1 MISVKHV
8 DKYFNRRKKNEIH
21 VLNDISLDF
30 PNKGLVVLLGASGSG
45 KTTLLNVIGGLDSIQ
60 SGKIVI
66 DDNEIE
72 KYDAQTWD
80 KIRNEH
86 VGYIFQNYNLLPEL
100 SVFDNIAFVLK
111 MLGITDKDYIE
122 KRVHYVLRA
131 VNMYP
136 FRKKKA
142 LQLSGGQQQR
152 VAIARAL
159 VKNPKII
166 IADEP
171 TGNLDS
177 KNTLEVMNIIKQIST
192 EKLVIL
198 VTHERD
204 IAQFYGNRII
214 EIKDGQ
220 VINDFLNDEI
230 EDHKMG
236 KDDTIYLKDMKKS
249 EDLSSDHVKLEI
261 FSDEVESLSPMNIK
275 LIIKNKT
282 LYLDVNS
289 VYDKLKIVDEN
300 AGISIK
306 NEHYVKKSRQELIQ
320 TTFDLEE
327 INHSQIK
334 KESSSMVSIKQTFR
348 MALEKVLRTGRKG
361 KIMLFSFFIA
371 GMVIAF
377 TIATLAS
384 VAIVRPEPYMQIS
397 KGYIQTD
404 YKENLP
410 TYDELMALG
419 EDDSDYY
426 INPYRQVMMRFLNA
440 DGSEAF
446 VGFNAQIET
455 KDHINLYKIIEGRQ
469 PENDKEYVITSRIAD
484 QLVDTRVGQDF
495 GIWSYAHIFEEQ
507 FKFNDETSKIV
518 GIVESEIPMIF
529 MSEVASAY
537 FAFKDAKQH
546 PYELYDASIILH
558 GNAPLDGQIML
569 SLEEFAFLDPM
580 LDVTGTWPKHFPIYD
595 ITVSG
600 IHQLEDFGVK
610 IYTASTLKKMAINET
625 NEIYIYSNNR
635 EALMEELLETYHIT
649 SSDIYQDAFETRLSS
664 QRIAFISTLGTS
676 LLLIGFSMVG
686 FYFVIRSSLI
696 SRIYEVSVHRALGV
710 KKMDIFRSFA
720 IEIFTIST
728 ISTLIGYLL
737 ATYALNK
744 LQDGLLGSLD
754 FFLVTPL
761 TISLGILLLYALNL
775 LAGLFPVFVLLRKTP
790 AQILSQYDI

>member
-1 MISVKHV
+1 MISVKHI

-30 PNKGLVVLLGASGSG
+30 PHKGLVILLGASGSG

-66 DDNEIE
+66 DDNTIE

-80 KIRNEH
+80 QIRNEH
-86 VGYIFQNYNLLPEL
+86 IGYIFQNYNLLPEL

-111 MLGITDKDYIE
+111 MLGIKDKAYIE
-122 KRVHYVLRA
+122 KRVNYVLNA

-198 VTHERD
+198 VTHEKD
-204 IAQFYGNRII
+204 IAKFYGNRII
-214 EIKDGQ
+214 EIKDGL
-220 VINDFLNDEI
+220 VINDYLNDEV

-236 KDDTIYLKDMKKS
+236 KDDTIYLKDMVKS
-249 EDLSSDHVKLEI
+249 DRLASDHVNVEVY
-261 FSDEVESLSPMNIK
+261 SDEADIENSINIK
-275 LIIKNKT
+275 LIVKNKT
-282 LYLDVNS
+282 LYLDVDS
-289 VYDKLKIVDEN
+289 KYQKLKIVDDN
-300 AGISIK
+300 AGVSIR
-306 NEHYVKKSRQELIQ
+306 NEHYVKKTRQELIQ
-320 TTFDLEE
+320 TTFDLSE
-327 INHSQIK
+327 IDHSEVK
-334 KESSSMVSIKQTFR
+334 KESTSMISFKQVFR
-348 MALEKVLRTGRKG
+348 MAIEKVLRTSRKG

-377 TIATLAS
+377 TISTLAS

-397 KGYIQTD
+397 KGYIKTD
-404 YKENLP
+404 YQETMP
-410 TYDELMALG
+410 SYDQLMALNQDD
-419 EDDSDYY
+419 EDFY
-426 INPYRQVMMRFLNA
+426 INPYHQVMMRFLNA
-440 DGSEAF
+440 DLSESY
-446 VGFNAQIET
+446 VGFNAQIENAE
-455 KDHINLYKIIEGRQ
+455 HIDLYRLVSGRKPQ
-469 PENDKEYVITSRIAD
+469 NDREFVITSRIAD
-484 QLVDTRVGQDF
+484 QLIETRVGQDF
-495 GIWSYAHIFEEQ
+495 GIWTYDHIFRES
-507 FKFNDETSKIV
+507 FKFHDGSSKIV
-518 GIVESEIPMIF
+518 GIVTSEIPMIF
-529 MSEVASAY
+529 MTEVASAY
-537 FAFKDAKQH
+537 YTYKDSKQI
-546 PYELYDASIILH
+546 PYELYDSSIILH
-558 GNAPLDGQIML
+558 GNAPSDGQIML
-569 SLEEFAFLDPM
+569 SLKDYEFLDPSV
-580 LDVTGTWPKHFPIYD
+580 DVSGLWPKSFPLFNLV
-595 ITVSG
+595 VSG
-600 IHQLEDFGVK
+600 IHQLEDDEIK
-610 IYTASTLKKMAINET
+610 LYTAQTLKEMQVHQSK
-625 NEIYIYSNNR
+625 EIFIYSNERN
-635 EALMEELLETYHIT
+635 ALMDELLSTYNMT
-649 SSDIYQDAFETRLSS
+649 SSDVYQDAFETRLSS
-664 QRIAFISTLGTS
+664 QRIALISTLTTS
-676 LLLIGFSMVG
+676 LILIGFSMVG

-710 KKMDIFRSFA
+710 RKIDIFRSFTV
-720 IEIFTIST
+720 EIFTIST
-728 ISTLIGYLL
+728 ISTLLGYLL

-761 TISLGILLLYALNL
+761 TIIVGIILLYVLNM
-775 LAGLFPVFVLLRKTP
+775 LAGLFPIFMLLRKTP

>member
-1 MISVKHV
+1 MISVKHI

-30 PNKGLVVLLGASGSG
+30 PSKGLVVLLGASGSG

-60 SGKIVI
+60 SGRIVI
-66 DDNEIE
+66 DDQEIE

-80 KIRNEH
+80 NIRNEH
-86 VGYIFQNYNLLPEL
+86 IGYIFQNYNLLPEL

-111 MLGITDKDYIE
+111 MLGIKDKVYIE

-177 KNTLEVMNIIKQIST
+177 KNTLEVMNIIKQISS

-198 VTHERD
+198 VTHEKE
-204 IAQFYGNRII
+204 IANFYGNRII

-220 VINDFLNDEI
+220 VVKDYFNDEI

-236 KDDTIYLKDMKKS
+236 KDDTIYLKDMVKG
-249 EDLSSDHVKLEI
+249 EDLSSDHIKLEV
-261 FSDEVESLSPMNIK
+261 FSDEQIHENPIAIK
-275 LIIKNKT
+275 LIVKNKT
-282 LYLDVNS
+282 LYLDVHS
-289 VYDKLKIVDEN
+289 VYNKIKIVDEN
-300 AGISIK
+300 SGVEIK
-306 NEHYVKKSRQELIQ
+306 NEHYVKKTRQELIQ
-320 TTFDLEE
+320 TSFDLDE
-327 INHSQIK
+327 IDHSQIHK
-334 KESSSMVSIKQTFR
+334 DSSSMISVKQTLR
-348 MALEKVLRTGRKG
+348 MALEKVVRTGRKG

-377 TIATLAS
+377 TIATLSS

-397 KGYIQTD
+397 KGYIRTD
-404 YKENLP
+404 FKEEMP
-410 TYDELMALG
+410 TYDELYTLKT
-419 EDDSDYY
+419 DDDYY

-440 DGSEAF
+440 DKSEAY

-455 KDHINLYKIIEGRQ
+455 KDHLDLFKLKEGRL
-469 PENDKEYVITSRIAD
+469 PEEDHEFVITSRIAD
-484 QLVDTRVGQDF
+484 QLVETRVGQDF
-495 GIWSYAHIFEEQ
+495 GIWTYAHIFSER
-507 FKFNDETSKIV
+507 FKFHEKEGQIV

-529 MSEVASAY
+529 MSEVASVY
-537 FAFKDAKQH
+537 YTYKDSKQLSID
-546 PYELYDASIILH
+546 LYDESVVLH
-558 GNAPLDGQIML
+558 GKLPNDNEIMISMTEYAL
-569 SLEEFAFLDPM
+569 IDPN
-580 LDVTGTWPKHFPIYD
+580 LDVTGTWPKSFPLFD
-595 ITVSG
+595 ISISG
-600 IHQLEDFGVK
+600 IHQLEDSEIKLYTTQGLKELTVK
-610 IYTASTLKKMAINET
+610 ESKEVF
-625 NEIYIYSNNR
+625 IYSNDR
-635 EALMEELLETYHIT
+635 EALMESLLNTFNIT
-649 SSDIYQDAFETRLSS
+649 SSDVYQDAFETRLQN
-664 QRIAFISTLGTS
+664 QRIALISTLTTS

-710 KKMDIFRSFA
+710 KKKDIFRSFA

-728 ISTLIGYLL
+728 ISTLIGYLI

-744 LQDGLLGSLD
+744 LQDGLLGTLD
-754 FFLVTPL
+754 FFLVTPI
-761 TISLGILLLYALNL
+761 TIIMGIVILYILNM
-775 LAGLFPVFVLLRKTP
+775 LAGLFPVVMLLRKTP

>member
-30 PNKGLVVLLGASGSG
+30 PSKGLVVLLGASGSG

-66 DDNEIE
+66 DDQEIE
-72 KYDAQTWD
+72 KYDAQKWD
-80 KIRNEH
+80 EIRNEH
-86 VGYIFQNYNLLPEL
+86 IGYIFQNYNLLPEL

-111 MLGITDKDYIE
+111 MLGIKDKEYIE

-177 KNTLEVMNIIKQIST
+177 KNTLEVMNIIKQISS

-198 VTHERD
+198 VTHEKE
-204 IAQFYGNRII
+204 IAKFYGNRII

-220 VINDFLNDEI
+220 VIQDYFNDEI

-236 KDDTIYLKDMKKS
+236 KDDTIYLKDMQKGVN
-249 EDLSSDHVKLEI
+249 LSSDHVRLEI
-261 FSDEVESLSPMNIK
+261 FSDEEVLDSPIDIK
-275 LIIKNKT
+275 LVVKNKT
-282 LYLDVNS
+282 LYLDVQSLYN
-289 VYDKLKIVDEN
+289 KMKIVDEN
-300 AGISIK
+300 SGVVIK
-306 NEHYVKKSRQELIQ
+306 NEHYVKKTRQELIQ
-320 TTFDLEE
+320 TSFDLEE
-327 INHSQIK
+327 IDHSQIK
-334 KESSSMVSIKQTFR
+334 KDSSSMVSIKQTLR

-397 KGYIQTD
+397 KGYVRTD
-404 YKENLP
+404 YKESMP
-410 TYDELMALG
+410 TYNQLMVLGQVDE
-419 EDDSDYY
+419 SFY
-426 INPYRQVMMRFLNA
+426 IHPFSQVMMRFLNS

-455 KDHINLYKIIEGRQ
+455 ENHLDMFKLLDGKL
-469 PENDKEYVITSRIAD
+469 PENDREFVITSGIAD

-495 GIWSYAHIFEEQ
+495 GIWTYSHIYNEH
-507 FKFNDETSKIV
+507 FKFIDSTSQIV

-529 MSEVASAY
+529 MSEVAATY
-537 FAFKDAKQH
+537 FTYKDSKQQ

-558 GNAPLDGQIML
+558 GQAPQDQEIMI
-569 SLEEFAFLDPM
+569 SMTDYAFLDPE
-580 LDVTGTWPKHFPIYD
+580 LDVSGTWPKSFPMYNLV
-595 ITVSG
+595 VSG
-600 IHQLEDFGVK
+600 IHQLEDSEIK
-610 IYTASTLKKMAINET
+610 IYTSQTLKEMLIDESKELL
-625 NEIYIYSNNR
+625 IYSNER
-635 EALMEELLETYHIT
+635 EELMNALLETYGIT
-649 SSDIYQDAFETRLSS
+649 SSDVYQDAFETRAQS
-664 QRIAFISTLGTS
+664 QRIAFISTLTTS

-710 KKMDIFRSFA
+710 KKIDIFRSFVV
-720 IEIFTIST
+720 EIFAIST

-737 ATYALNK
+737 ATYTLNQ
-744 LQDGLLGSLD
+744 LQDGLLGTLD

-761 TISLGILLLYALNL
+761 TTGLGIVLLYALNL
-775 LAGLFPVFVLLRKTP
+775 LAGLFPVILLLKKTP